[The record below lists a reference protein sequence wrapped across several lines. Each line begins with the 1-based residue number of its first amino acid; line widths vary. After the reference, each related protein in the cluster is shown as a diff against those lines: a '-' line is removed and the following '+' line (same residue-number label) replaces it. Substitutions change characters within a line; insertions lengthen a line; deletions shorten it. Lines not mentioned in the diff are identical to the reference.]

1 MKLYQTLA
9 KHKFLLEELVKR
21 DFKKKYK
28 RTVLGMGWSLMSPL
42 LTLLM
47 MKIIFTNFFGR
58 TQPHYTTYL
67 FVGILVVDFFSES
80 TKGGI
85 TALTGNAVIFTKV
98 NIPKYLFLIS
108 KNVQTM
114 INFMLTLVVFF
125 GFCIMDH
132 ITFSWRMLV
141 IAYPMLTLTMFNLGL
156 GLLLSALYVFFRD
169 MQYLWNI
176 ILRFL
181 LYGSAVFY
189 TTDKFPSYL
198 QVAFKCNPVY
208 DHIAFVRQIVINESI
223 PSCGDFL
230 LLASFAFA
238 AILVGGWMYKHYNTE
253 FLYYV

>member
-1 MKLYQTLA
+1 MKIYQMLA

-28 RTVLGMGWSLMSPL
+28 RTALGMGWSLMSPL

-47 MKIIFTNFFGR
+47 MKVIFTNFFGR

-85 TALTGNAVIFTKV
+85 TALTGNAAIFTKV
-98 NIPKYLFLIS
+98 NVPKYLFLIS

-125 GFCIMDH
+125 GFCVIDR
-132 ITFSWRMLV
+132 ITFSWRMLAIV
-141 IAYPMLTLTMFNLGL
+141 YPMLTLTAFNLGL

-176 ILRFL
+176 MLRIL

-189 TTDKFPSYL
+189 TTDRFPDYL
-198 QVAFKCNPVY
+198 QIAFKCNPIY
-208 DHIAFVRQIVINESI
+208 DHIAFIRQIVLNGSL
-223 PSCGDFL
+223 PPCADFL
-230 LLASFAFA
+230 LLAGFALA
-238 AILVGGWMYKHYNTE
+238 ALLVGGWMYKHYNTE